1 MHLKLVCRVCDILC
15 NVKQDNAF
23 KYASYSLFKIR
34 YFNFILLY
42 TAYTRD
48 KRH

>member
-1 MHLKLVCRVCDILC
+1 MCSVCDILC

-23 KYASYSLFKIR
+23 KYASYAPFKIR

-42 TAYTRD
+42 TAYVFY
-48 KRH
+48 KR